1 MFPLGAIIMISFRL
15 NFHQSLSDFKKKK
28 IIYYLW
34 YRTTAMTYETWV
46 IYQAYGVGLGG
57 ENCLDLLH
65 IYIYIFV
72 RVCVCMILE
81 RRGNLTRVYVF
92 IYRLDNHDQL
102 DFYQTLCET
111 HIHIYI
117 QKKNLVIKSIESM
130 TCVRFYSLITRTS

>member
-1 MFPLGAIIMISFRL
+1 MFPLVAIIMISFRL

-65 IYIYIFV
+65 IYIYIYICAC
-72 RVCVCMILE
+72 VCVYDTGEERKPNQSLCFYISLGQPRPTWLLSNTLWNTHSYIYSKKKLSYQVHWVHDMCKIL
-81 RRGNLTRVYVF
+81 
-92 IYRLDNHDQL
+92 
-102 DFYQTLCET
+102 
-111 HIHIYI
+111 
-117 QKKNLVIKSIESM
+117 
-130 TCVRFYSLITRTS
+130 